1 MEEAKQ
7 YEKDKGIFS
16 IALDTLSGQWVPAIV
31 TSIIIGLVSAAASF
45 VPLGSLLIYG
55 PLYLGAAIW
64 ALKFVQGKEYD
75 YEDVF
80 KGFNNFGKA
89 LGVGVLTGLIVLG
102 FTLLLIVPG
111 IIAALALSQVFF
123 IQAENPDM
131 EPSEILRK
139 SRDMMQGHKT
149 ELFVIYLVI
158 VLLAIACLIT
168 LGIGFIF
175 LIPFIRIVMTH
186 FYLKIRGPIE
196 EQDIMD
202 QLIEE

>member
-1 MEEAKQ
+1 
-7 YEKDKGIFS
+7 
-16 IALDTLSGQWVPAIV
+16 LSR
-31 TSIIIGLVSAAASF
+31 SIIIGLVSAAASF

-55 PLYLGAAIW
+55 PPLLGCGHLGFKICSRE
-64 ALKFVQGKEYD
+64 KKYD

>member
-1 MEEAKQ
+1 MEEVKQ

-16 IALDTLSGQWVPAIV
+16 IALDTLNGQWVPAIV

-149 ELFVIYLVI
+149 ELFVIYLVMY
-158 VLLAIACLIT
+158 CW
-168 LGIGFIF
+168 
-175 LIPFIRIVMTH
+175 P
-186 FYLKIRGPIE
+186 
-196 EQDIMD
+196 
-202 QLIEE
+202 